1 MLHTL
6 HSQAIDVH
14 FFCICKSYISVWVH
28 GHACLMVPQVA
39 VIACYAFLTHFTA
52 LLQIWHGYFA
62 LGPGFNS
69 TWPPRIRRIE
79 SCWKLLPLKFVGQ
92 GLCLRNKFTDLI
104 HSYVL
109 DVVTVLLVSSVSLI
123 ETFSLTVYMM
133 VNNNTSSR
141 FIVSA
146 VSLTVYMM
154 VNNNTSSRFIVSA
167 VSTVKI

>member
-1 MLHTL
+1 
-6 HSQAIDVH
+6 
-14 FFCICKSYISVWVH
+14 
-28 GHACLMVPQVA
+28 
-39 VIACYAFLTHFTA
+39 
-52 LLQIWHGYFA
+52 
-62 LGPGFNS
+62 
-69 TWPPRIRRIE
+69 
-79 SCWKLLPLKFVGQ
+79 
-92 GLCLRNKFTDLI
+92 
-104 HSYVL
+104 VL
-109 DVVTVLLVSSVSLI
+109 DVVTVLLVSSVLLI